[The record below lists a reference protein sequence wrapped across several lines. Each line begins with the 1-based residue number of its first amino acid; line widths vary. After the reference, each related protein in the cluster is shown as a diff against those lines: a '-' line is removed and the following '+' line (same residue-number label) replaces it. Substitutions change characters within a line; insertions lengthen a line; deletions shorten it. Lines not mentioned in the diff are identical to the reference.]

1 MVVVRL
7 AKSGAKKNPYY
18 FITVAD
24 SRKPRDGGYI
34 ERLGFFNPSAKGSE
48 ERLRFNLERFD
59 HWVTQ
64 GAQASD
70 KVSELVKDARL
81 SPEDLQVK
89 LDAKKAKRIQKKEV
103 LAAQKAAE
111 LAAQAE
117 ADAKEEAEA
126 APSEEVPAEEAA
138 AVDVVEDAVEAV
150 SDVAEDAVKDAVD
163 TAKDAVDVAK
173 ASVGVGSFTPQGTIR
188 VTAPSSFGRMHV
200 VPGLKGFTEQYPA
213 LKVDLRQSDSVVDMV
228 EGGFDIAL
236 RNASLSDSTLVARK
250 LARDKRLICAA
261 PSYIKQHG
269 EPKVPKDL
277 LTHQCINLIGIDS
290 WLFNTPQGQE
300 KIKPEGAIRIDNGE
314 SIRDACID
322 GAGITITSVWCAYQA
337 LKAGTLVEI
346 LTDYPLASE
355 TDIWAVY
362 PSSRLLA
369 PKVRVFIE
377 YFKAYFGEVPYW
389 EK

>member
-89 LDAKKAKRIQKKEV
+89 LDAKQAKRTQKKEV
-103 LAAQKAAE
+103 LAAQKVAE

-126 APSEEVPAEEAA
+126 APEAEVAPEAEAAPEAEVAEEAA
-138 AVDVVEDAVEAV
+138 PEAE
-150 SDVAEDAVKDAVD
+150 VAEEAAPEAEEAAPEAEVAEE
-163 TAKDAVDVAK
+163 AAPEPEVAK
-173 ASVGVGSFTPQGTIR
+173 EESEAE
-188 VTAPSSFGRMHV
+188 SSDD
-200 VPGLKGFTEQYPA
+200 E
-213 LKVDLRQSDSVVDMV
+213 
-228 EGGFDIAL
+228 
-236 RNASLSDSTLVARK
+236 
-250 LARDKRLICAA
+250 
-261 PSYIKQHG
+261 KQ
-269 EPKVPKDL
+269 
-277 LTHQCINLIGIDS
+277 
-290 WLFNTPQGQE
+290 
-300 KIKPEGAIRIDNGE
+300 
-314 SIRDACID
+314 
-322 GAGITITSVWCAYQA
+322 
-337 LKAGTLVEI
+337 
-346 LTDYPLASE
+346 
-355 TDIWAVY
+355 
-362 PSSRLLA
+362 
-369 PKVRVFIE
+369 
-377 YFKAYFGEVPYW
+377 
-389 EK
+389 

>member
-89 LDAKKAKRIQKKEV
+89 LDAKQAKRTQKKEV
-103 LAAQKAAE
+103 LAAQKVAE

-126 APSEEVPAEEAA
+126 APEAEAEVAEEAA
-138 AVDVVEDAVEAV
+138 PEAE
-150 SDVAEDAVKDAVD
+150 VAEEAAPEAEVAEE
-163 TAKDAVDVAK
+163 AAPEPEVAK
-173 ASVGVGSFTPQGTIR
+173 EESEAE
-188 VTAPSSFGRMHV
+188 SSDD
-200 VPGLKGFTEQYPA
+200 E
-213 LKVDLRQSDSVVDMV
+213 
-228 EGGFDIAL
+228 
-236 RNASLSDSTLVARK
+236 
-250 LARDKRLICAA
+250 
-261 PSYIKQHG
+261 KQ
-269 EPKVPKDL
+269 
-277 LTHQCINLIGIDS
+277 
-290 WLFNTPQGQE
+290 
-300 KIKPEGAIRIDNGE
+300 
-314 SIRDACID
+314 
-322 GAGITITSVWCAYQA
+322 
-337 LKAGTLVEI
+337 
-346 LTDYPLASE
+346 
-355 TDIWAVY
+355 
-362 PSSRLLA
+362 
-369 PKVRVFIE
+369 
-377 YFKAYFGEVPYW
+377 
-389 EK
+389 

>member
-89 LDAKKAKRIQKKEV
+89 LDAKQAKRTQKKEV
-103 LAAQKAAE
+103 LAAQKVAE

-126 APSEEVPAEEAA
+126 APEAEVAEEAA
-138 AVDVVEDAVEAV
+138 PEAEAEAE
-150 SDVAEDAVKDAVD
+150 VAEEAAPEAEAAPEVEVGEEAAPEAEAEV
-163 TAKDAVDVAK
+163 AEEAAPAEEEAAPEAEVAEEAAPEPEVAK
-173 ASVGVGSFTPQGTIR
+173 EESEAE
-188 VTAPSSFGRMHV
+188 SSDD
-200 VPGLKGFTEQYPA
+200 E
-213 LKVDLRQSDSVVDMV
+213 
-228 EGGFDIAL
+228 
-236 RNASLSDSTLVARK
+236 
-250 LARDKRLICAA
+250 
-261 PSYIKQHG
+261 KQ
-269 EPKVPKDL
+269 
-277 LTHQCINLIGIDS
+277 
-290 WLFNTPQGQE
+290 
-300 KIKPEGAIRIDNGE
+300 
-314 SIRDACID
+314 
-322 GAGITITSVWCAYQA
+322 
-337 LKAGTLVEI
+337 
-346 LTDYPLASE
+346 
-355 TDIWAVY
+355 
-362 PSSRLLA
+362 
-369 PKVRVFIE
+369 
-377 YFKAYFGEVPYW
+377 
-389 EK
+389 

>member
-89 LDAKKAKRIQKKEV
+89 LDAKQAKRTQKKEV
-103 LAAQKAAE
+103 LAAQKVAE

-126 APSEEVPAEEAA
+126 APEAEVAEEAA
-138 AVDVVEDAVEAV
+138 PEAEAEAE
-150 SDVAEDAVKDAVD
+150 VAEEAAPAEEEAAPEAEVAEE
-163 TAKDAVDVAK
+163 AAPEPEVAK
-173 ASVGVGSFTPQGTIR
+173 EESEAE
-188 VTAPSSFGRMHV
+188 SSDD
-200 VPGLKGFTEQYPA
+200 E
-213 LKVDLRQSDSVVDMV
+213 
-228 EGGFDIAL
+228 
-236 RNASLSDSTLVARK
+236 
-250 LARDKRLICAA
+250 
-261 PSYIKQHG
+261 KQ
-269 EPKVPKDL
+269 
-277 LTHQCINLIGIDS
+277 
-290 WLFNTPQGQE
+290 
-300 KIKPEGAIRIDNGE
+300 
-314 SIRDACID
+314 
-322 GAGITITSVWCAYQA
+322 
-337 LKAGTLVEI
+337 
-346 LTDYPLASE
+346 
-355 TDIWAVY
+355 
-362 PSSRLLA
+362 
-369 PKVRVFIE
+369 
-377 YFKAYFGEVPYW
+377 
-389 EK
+389 

>member
-89 LDAKKAKRIQKKEV
+89 LDAKQAKRTQKKEV
-103 LAAQKAAE
+103 LAAQKVAE

-126 APSEEVPAEEAA
+126 APEAEAAEEAA
-138 AVDVVEDAVEAV
+138 PEAEAAEEEAAPEAEVVEEA
-150 SDVAEDAVKDAVD
+150 APEPE
-163 TAKDAVDVAK
+163 VAK
-173 ASVGVGSFTPQGTIR
+173 EESEAE
-188 VTAPSSFGRMHV
+188 SSDD
-200 VPGLKGFTEQYPA
+200 E
-213 LKVDLRQSDSVVDMV
+213 
-228 EGGFDIAL
+228 
-236 RNASLSDSTLVARK
+236 
-250 LARDKRLICAA
+250 
-261 PSYIKQHG
+261 KQ
-269 EPKVPKDL
+269 
-277 LTHQCINLIGIDS
+277 
-290 WLFNTPQGQE
+290 
-300 KIKPEGAIRIDNGE
+300 
-314 SIRDACID
+314 
-322 GAGITITSVWCAYQA
+322 
-337 LKAGTLVEI
+337 
-346 LTDYPLASE
+346 
-355 TDIWAVY
+355 
-362 PSSRLLA
+362 
-369 PKVRVFIE
+369 
-377 YFKAYFGEVPYW
+377 
-389 EK
+389 